1 MKQAAAL
8 EKTAPRSG
16 SVSTLTAAASNLA
29 AASLSQEHLDCL
41 SGGLGPAASL
51 LAGTRARPHGPGRF
65 ATGRIPHAAARVRGF
80 SRIRRHGV
88 RRRPVP
94 GKDHGPAFPRRAAIG
109 PGHGRASPGR
119 ERPGPGPGAR
129 VAVGPGRYRRRR
141 CQQRGPVSRGLAG
154 CGPDCR
160 HVGLPATGV

>member
-1 MKQAAAL
+1 MKQATAL
-8 EKTAPRSG
+8 EKPAPRSG
-16 SVSTLTAAASNLA
+16 SVSTPDPRRGGAGRRVDRQEHPDCLPGGLGA
-29 AASLSQEHLDCL
+29 AASLLTE
-41 SGGLGPAASL
+41 
-51 LAGTRARPHGPGRF
+51 TRARPHGPGRF

-109 PGHGRASPGR
+109 PGHGRVSPGR

-129 VAVGPGRYRRRR
+129 VAMGPGRYRRRR
-141 CQQRGPVSRGLAG
+141 CQQRRPVSRGLAG